1 MMKSPQISFSFLT
14 FLCLLS
20 GTEANYEQ
28 MSRYVLTYGN
38 ITEGDVVLATE
49 VPKSFG
55 PPLTFEESEALWR
68 DYLNFEYS
76 KALTSDVYPFIL
88 CDYSKGNSGYTR
100 KTNILDTLSASE
112 KSLGLSNSNQDDYD
126 VINNNEV
133 TCFIK
138 TFSAKVLE
146 QMFLDDYVAG
156 NVLFAPF
163 GFPFKITEIFYDK
176 LDESFR
182 TVSDFEDVTL
192 IGSSCPGA
200 NVSTSENEIFSFMKM
215 NDALGE
221 TKLESDSFFYQL
233 VEENPTATLPVDAIF
248 WHDMITKGPLN
259 ESNYGCKAI
268 IQNVKITA
276 FSSGVFLISH
286 PLESTDGNE
295 DKIACLWSATF
306 ALMMNP
312 NFCSVEVDL
321 SITIGN
327 TVPSP
332 NQGPEIEPPTVDD
345 TPESNSSSSM
355 LPFRTLLVLMFSCCF
370 MIMLS

>member
-20 GTEANYEQ
+20 GNEASSEQ

-55 PPLTFEESEALWR
+55 PPLTSEESEALWL

-76 KALTSDVYPFIL
+76 KAVTNDVYPFIL

-100 KTNILDTLSASE
+100 KSYILDTLSASE

-126 VINNNEV
+126 VINSNEV

-138 TFSAKVLE
+138 TFSSNVLE
-146 QMFLDDYVAG
+146 QMFLDDYVSG

-163 GFPFKITEIFYDK
+163 GFPFKITENFYDE
-176 LDESFR
+176 LIESFG

-192 IGSSCPGA
+192 TGSSCPGA
-200 NVSTSENEIFSFMKM
+200 NVSTSKNEIFSYMEM
-215 NDALGE
+215 NEVLGA

-248 WHDMITKGPLN
+248 WHDMITKSPLN
-259 ESNYGCKAI
+259 CKAI
-268 IQNVKITA
+268 IQNAKITA
-276 FSSGVFLISH
+276 FSSGVFLISY
-286 PLESTDGNE
+286 PLESTEGKE
-295 DKIACLWSATF
+295 DTIACLWSATF

-312 NFCSVEVDL
+312 NFCSVEVEL
-321 SITIGN
+321 SITFGN
-327 TVPSP
+327 PIPSP
-332 NQGPEIEPPTVDD
+332 NQGPEIEPPNVDD